1 MAAVQGRALRS
12 DTAVGYDHVVE
23 GSIITDQSAAGAGIA
38 SFVAT
43 SSNSSEGNEEG
54 ASSVWVLQGLMYKLA
69 SGPSKRGRGH

>member
-12 DTAVGYDHVVE
+12 DTAVGYDHV
-23 GSIITDQSAAGAGIA
+23 DQSAAGAGIA

-43 SSNSSEGNEEG
+43 SSNSSEGI
-54 ASSVWVLQGLMYKLA
+54 WVLQGLMYKLA